1 MIDLFK
7 SKFFYFLLIV
17 ILLPIQITLGIYLYF
32 APEIPSSSE
41 VASVELQ
48 VPLKIFTKDGKLI
61 GEFGEIHRTKLKFE
75 EIPDTFV
82 KAFLAAE
89 DSDYFNH
96 TGVDVLSLVR
106 AAYQFLR
113 EGEIVSG
120 GGTITMQVA
129 RNYVL
134 TKERTFERKLKEIF
148 TALKIDF
155 SFTKEEI
162 FELYV
167 NQIFLGNRAYG
178 IKAAAEIYYDRNL
191 EDLNLAQYA
200 MIAALPKAPSRIN
213 PLINPRKA
221 INRRNYVLRR
231 MLALEFIDQTQFDV
245 ASSAPVTASFSG
257 ISPEVEADYLA
268 EEIRKYIVKNYGLS
282 AYKDGYQVFSTIDS
296 SYQTAA
302 REAVE
307 EGIEDYEE
315 RHGFEKPENHG
326 YLLPKSFK
334 NRSEFFYAFAYD
346 PFSYLDEFGIELEA
360 KNPFSK
366 AMEFLEQQAEFK
378 NFKPAILI
386 SVEDKRLLTLN
397 KEGKIENILL
407 ANLKKSIRPR
417 INENRKDKK
426 LTDFSKFFESGDLVW
441 LSKDSNQNSKDSN
454 QNKSITLSI
463 HPKVQSALVSLNPS
477 SGEILALVGGYNF
490 RNSQFNRAIQAK
502 PQLGSNFKPFL
513 YAAAFENG
521 FSPASIIVDSPLVFD
536 DQNLEEIWRPRNAS
550 GKFYG
555 ATRLR
560 EALVQSRN
568 VVSVKL
574 LQEVSIK
581 DAKESLEKF
590 GFYKE
595 ELPNDLSLAL
605 GSYGASPMKNA
616 ELFSIFANGGKKVVP
631 YFIDRILFPD
641 GNEINFSEEKKS
653 KTGDYL
659 SQWFGTDEKQA
670 DNFSIDPRIA
680 FMINDILKEAAQRGT
695 GRKINELGRKDF
707 AAKTGTS
714 NDAESTWFTG
724 FNENI
729 LTTVWFGYDNP
740 SSLGNNEFGST
751 TSLPI
756 WLNYKKQII
765 DTIPKGKFKKPSGL
779 IARKI
784 NLETGE
790 LAKPEDER
798 VKFELFLN

>member
-7 SKFFYFLLIV
+7 SKFFYFLLV
-17 ILLPIQITLGIYLYF
+17 LILLPIQITLGVYLYF

-96 TGVDVLSLVR
+96 TGVDILSLVR

-178 IKAAAEIYYDRNL
+178 IKAAAEIYYDKNL

-268 EEIRKYIVKNYGLS
+268 EEIRKYIIKNYGLS

-315 RHGFEKPENHG
+315 RHGFEKPENHE

-346 PFSYLDEFGIELEA
+346 PFSYLDKFGIELEA
-360 KNPFSK
+360 KNPFYK

-386 SVEDKRLLTLN
+386 SVEDERLLTLN

-407 ANLKKSIRPR
+407 ANLTKSIRPR

-426 LTDFSKFFESGDLVW
+426 LTNFSEFFESGDLVW
-441 LSKDSNQNSKDSN
+441 LSKDSN

-521 FSPASIIVDSPLVFD
+521 FSPASVIVDSPLVFD

-555 ATRLR
+555 PTRLR

-605 GSYGASPMKNA
+605 GSYGASPLKNA

-659 SQWFGTDEKQA
+659 SQWFGTDEREA
-670 DNFSIDPRIA
+670 NNFSIDPRIA

>member
-7 SKFFYFLLIV
+7 SKFFYFLLVV
-17 ILLPIQITLGIYLYF
+17 ILLPIQITLGVYLYF

-96 TGVDVLSLVR
+96 TGVDILSLVR

-178 IKAAAEIYYDRNL
+178 IKAAAEIYYDKNL

-231 MLALEFIDQTQFDV
+231 MLALGFIDQTQFDV

-268 EEIRKYIVKNYGLS
+268 EEIRKYIIKNYGLS

-315 RHGFEKPENHG
+315 RHGFEKPENHE

-346 PFSYLDEFGIELEA
+346 PFSYLDKFGIELEA
-360 KNPFSK
+360 KNPFYK

-386 SVEDKRLLTLN
+386 SVEDERLLALN

-426 LTDFSKFFESGDLVW
+426 LTNFSEFFESGDLVW
-441 LSKDSNQNSKDSN
+441 LSRDSN

-521 FSPASIIVDSPLVFD
+521 FSPASVIVDSPLVFD

-555 ATRLR
+555 PTRLR

-605 GSYGASPMKNA
+605 GSYGASPLKNA

>member
-7 SKFFYFLLIV
+7 SKFFYFLLVV

-178 IKAAAEIYYDRNL
+178 IKAAAEIYYDKNL

-296 SYQTAA
+296 SYQVAA

-441 LSKDSNQNSKDSN
+441 LSKDSNQN
-454 QNKSITLSI
+454 KSITLSI

-555 ATRLR
+555 PTRLR

-574 LQEVSIK
+574 LQEISIK

>member
-1 MIDLFK
+1 MLYLFK
-7 SKFFYFLLIV
+7 SKFFYFLLVV
-17 ILLPIQITLGIYLYF
+17 ILLPIQLTLGIYLYF

-96 TGVDVLSLVR
+96 TGVDILSLVR

-178 IKAAAEIYYDRNL
+178 IKAAAEIYYDKNL

-245 ASSAPVTASFSG
+245 ASSAPVTATFSG

-268 EEIRKYIVKNYGLS
+268 EEIRKYVIKNYGLS

-302 REAVE
+302 RESVE
-307 EGIEDYEE
+307 QGIEDYEE

-346 PFSYLDEFGIELEA
+346 PFSYLDKFGIELEA
-360 KNPFSK
+360 KNPFYK

-426 LTDFSKFFESGDLVW
+426 LTNFSEFFESGDLVW
-441 LSKDSNQNSKDSN
+441 LSKDNNK
-454 QNKSITLSI
+454 NKSITLSI

-536 DQNLEEIWRPRNAS
+536 DKNLEEIWRPRNAS

-555 ATRLR
+555 PTRLR

-631 YFIDRILFPD
+631 YFIERILFPD

-659 SQWFGTDEKQA
+659 SQWFGTDERQA

>member
-7 SKFFYFLLIV
+7 SKFFYFLLVV
-17 ILLPIQITLGIYLYF
+17 ILLPIQITLGVYLYF

-96 TGVDVLSLVR
+96 TGVDILSLVR

-178 IKAAAEIYYDRNL
+178 IKAAAEIYYDKNL

-268 EEIRKYIVKNYGLS
+268 EEIRKYIIKNYGLS

-315 RHGFEKPENHG
+315 RHGFEKPENHE

-346 PFSYLDEFGIELEA
+346 PFSYLDKFGIELEA
-360 KNPFSK
+360 KNPFYK

-386 SVEDKRLLTLN
+386 SVEDERLLTLN

-407 ANLKKSIRPR
+407 ANLTKSIRPR

-426 LTDFSKFFESGDLVW
+426 LTNFSEFFESGDLVW
-441 LSKDSNQNSKDSN
+441 LSKDSNQN
-454 QNKSITLSI
+454 KSISLSI

-521 FSPASIIVDSPLVFD
+521 FSPASVIVDSPLVFD

-555 ATRLR
+555 PTRLR

-605 GSYGASPMKNA
+605 GSYGASPLKNA

-631 YFIDRILFPD
+631 YFIDRILFPN

-659 SQWFGTDEKQA
+659 SQWFGTDERQA

>member
-7 SKFFYFLLIV
+7 SKFFYFLLVV
-17 ILLPIQITLGIYLYF
+17 ILLPIQITLGVYLYF

-96 TGVDVLSLVR
+96 TGVDILSLVR

-178 IKAAAEIYYDRNL
+178 IKAAAEIYYDKNL

-268 EEIRKYIVKNYGLS
+268 EEIRKYIIKNYGLS

-315 RHGFEKPENHG
+315 RHGFEKPENHE

-346 PFSYLDEFGIELEA
+346 PFSYLDKFGIELEA
-360 KNPFSK
+360 KNPFYK

-386 SVEDKRLLTLN
+386 SVEDERLLTLN

-407 ANLKKSIRPR
+407 ANLTKSIRPR

-426 LTDFSKFFESGDLVW
+426 LTNFSEFFESGDLVW
-441 LSKDSNQNSKDSN
+441 LSKDSNQN
-454 QNKSITLSI
+454 KSITLAI

-521 FSPASIIVDSPLVFD
+521 FSPASVIVDSPLVFD

-555 ATRLR
+555 PTRLR

-605 GSYGASPMKNA
+605 GSYGASPLKNA

-659 SQWFGTDEKQA
+659 SQWFGTDEREA

>member
-7 SKFFYFLLIV
+7 SKFFYFLLV
-17 ILLPIQITLGIYLYF
+17 LILLPIQITLGVYLYF

-96 TGVDVLSLVR
+96 TGVDILSLVR

-178 IKAAAEIYYDRNL
+178 IKAAAEIYYDKNL

-268 EEIRKYIVKNYGLS
+268 EEIRKYIIKNYGLS

-315 RHGFEKPENHG
+315 RHGFEKPENHE

-346 PFSYLDEFGIELEA
+346 PFSYLDKFGIELEA
-360 KNPFSK
+360 KNPFYK

-386 SVEDKRLLTLN
+386 SVEDERLLTLN

-407 ANLKKSIRPR
+407 ANLTKSIRPR

-426 LTDFSKFFESGDLVW
+426 LTNFSEFFESGDLVW
-441 LSKDSNQNSKDSN
+441 LSKNSN

-521 FSPASIIVDSPLVFD
+521 FNPASVIVDSPLVFD

-555 ATRLR
+555 PTRLR

-605 GSYGASPMKNA
+605 GSYGASPLKNA

-659 SQWFGTDEKQA
+659 SQWFGTDEREA

>member
-7 SKFFYFLLIV
+7 SKFFYFLLVV
-17 ILLPIQITLGIYLYF
+17 ILLPIQITLGVYLYF

-96 TGVDVLSLVR
+96 TGVDILSLVR

-178 IKAAAEIYYDRNL
+178 IKAAAEIYYDKNL

-268 EEIRKYIVKNYGLS
+268 EEIRKYIIKNYGLS

-315 RHGFEKPENHG
+315 RHGFEKPENHE

-346 PFSYLDEFGIELEA
+346 PFSYLDKFGIELEA
-360 KNPFSK
+360 KNPFYK

-386 SVEDKRLLTLN
+386 SVEDERLLTLN
-397 KEGKIENILL
+397 KEGKIENIHL
-407 ANLKKSIRPR
+407 AKLKKSIRPR

-426 LTDFSKFFESGDLVW
+426 LTNFSEFFESGDLVW
-441 LSKDSNQNSKDSN
+441 LSKDSNQN
-454 QNKSITLSI
+454 KSMTLSI

-490 RNSQFNRAIQAK
+490 SNSQFNRAIQAK

-521 FSPASIIVDSPLVFD
+521 FSPASVIVDSPLVFD

-555 ATRLR
+555 PTRLR

-581 DAKESLEKF
+581 DAKESLAKF

-631 YFIDRILFPD
+631 YFIDRIVFPD
-641 GNEINFSEEKKS
+641 GNEVNFSEEKKS

-659 SQWFGTDEKQA
+659 SQWFGTDEREA

>member
-7 SKFFYFLLIV
+7 SKFFYFLLV
-17 ILLPIQITLGIYLYF
+17 LILLPIQITLGVYLYF

-96 TGVDVLSLVR
+96 TGVDILSLVR

-178 IKAAAEIYYDRNL
+178 IKAAAEIYYDKNL

-268 EEIRKYIVKNYGLS
+268 EEIRKYIIKNYGLS

-296 SYQTAA
+296 GYQTAA

-307 EGIEDYEE
+307 QGIEDYEE
-315 RHGFEKPENHG
+315 RHGFEKPENHE

-346 PFSYLDEFGIELEA
+346 PFSYLDKFGIELEA
-360 KNPFSK
+360 KNPFYK

-386 SVEDKRLLTLN
+386 SVEDERLLTLN

-407 ANLKKSIRPR
+407 ANLTKSIRPR

-426 LTDFSKFFESGDLVW
+426 LTNFSEFFESGDLVW
-441 LSKDSNQNSKDSN
+441 LSKDGNQS
-454 QNKSITLSI
+454 KSITISI

-555 ATRLR
+555 PTRLR

-581 DAKESLEKF
+581 DTKESLEKF

-605 GSYGASPMKNA
+605 GSYGASPLKNA

-659 SQWFGTDEKQA
+659 SQWFGTDEREA

>member
-1 MIDLFK
+1 MLYLFK
-7 SKFFYFLLIV
+7 TQLFYFLLVV

-41 VASVELQ
+41 VESVELQ

-61 GEFGEIHRTKLKFE
+61 GEFGEIHRTKLKFD

-96 TGVDVLSLVR
+96 TGVDILSLVR

-113 EGEIVSG
+113 EGEIISG

-155 SFTKEEI
+155 SFSKEEI

-178 IKAAAEIYYDRNL
+178 IKAAAEIYYDKNL

-213 PLINPRKA
+213 PLINPRRA

-268 EEIRKYIVKNYGLS
+268 EEIRKYIIQNYGLS

-296 SYQTAA
+296 RYQKAA
-302 REAVE
+302 RDAVE
-307 EGIEDYEE
+307 EGIENYEE
-315 RHGFEKPENHG
+315 RHGFEKPENHED
-326 YLLPKSFK
+326 LLPKSFK

-346 PFSYLDEFGIELEA
+346 PFSYLDKFGIELEA
-360 KNPFSK
+360 KNPFYK
-366 AMEFLEQQAEFK
+366 AMEFLEGQAEFK
-378 NFKPAILI
+378 NFKPTVLI
-386 SVEDKRLLTLN
+386 SVEDKRLLTLD

-407 ANLKKSIRPR
+407 TDLKKSIRPR

-426 LTDFSKFFESGDLVW
+426 LTNFSDFFESGDLIW
-441 LSKDSNQNSKDSN
+441 LSKDNIPSNP
-454 QNKSITLSI
+454 ITLSI

-521 FSPASIIVDSPLVFD
+521 FNPASIIVDSPLVFD

-555 ATRLR
+555 PTRLR

-595 ELPNDLSLAL
+595 DLPNDLSLAL

-616 ELFSIFANGGKKVVP
+616 ELFSIFANGGKKVDT

-659 SQWFGTDEKQA
+659 SQWFGADERKV

-790 LAKPEDER
+790 LAKPEDES

>member
-7 SKFFYFLLIV
+7 SKFFYFLLAV
-17 ILLPIQITLGIYLYF
+17 ILLPIQITLGVYLYF

-96 TGVDVLSLVR
+96 TGVDILSLVR

-178 IKAAAEIYYDRNL
+178 IKAAAEIYYDKNL

-268 EEIRKYIVKNYGLS
+268 EEIRKYIIKNYGLS

-315 RHGFEKPENHG
+315 RHGFEKPENHE

-346 PFSYLDEFGIELEA
+346 PFSYLDKFGIELEA
-360 KNPFSK
+360 KNPFYK

-386 SVEDKRLLTLN
+386 SVEDERLLTLN

-407 ANLKKSIRPR
+407 ANLTKSIRPR

-426 LTDFSKFFESGDLVW
+426 LTNFSEFFESGDLVW
-441 LSKDSNQNSKDSN
+441 LSKDSN

-521 FSPASIIVDSPLVFD
+521 FSPASVIIDSPLVFD

-555 ATRLR
+555 PTRLR

-605 GSYGASPMKNA
+605 GSYGASPLKNA

-659 SQWFGTDEKQA
+659 SQWFGTDEREA

>member
-7 SKFFYFLLIV
+7 SKFFYFLLAV
-17 ILLPIQITLGIYLYF
+17 ILLPIQITLGVYLYF

-96 TGVDVLSLVR
+96 TGVDILSLVR

-178 IKAAAEIYYDRNL
+178 IKAAAEIYYDKNL

-268 EEIRKYIVKNYGLS
+268 EEIRKYIIKNYGLS

-315 RHGFEKPENHG
+315 RHGFEKPENHE

-346 PFSYLDEFGIELEA
+346 PFSYLDKFGIELEA
-360 KNPFSK
+360 KNPFYK

-386 SVEDKRLLTLN
+386 SVEDERLLTLN

-407 ANLKKSIRPR
+407 ANLTKSIRPR

-426 LTDFSKFFESGDLVW
+426 LTNFSEFFESGDLVW
-441 LSKDSNQNSKDSN
+441 LSKDSN

-555 ATRLR
+555 PTRLR

-581 DAKESLEKF
+581 DTKESLEKF

-605 GSYGASPMKNA
+605 GSYGASPLKNA

-631 YFIDRILFPD
+631 YFIDRILFPN

-659 SQWFGTDEKQA
+659 SQWFGTDEREA

>member
-7 SKFFYFLLIV
+7 SKFFYFLLVV
-17 ILLPIQITLGIYLYF
+17 ILLPIQITLGVYLYF

-96 TGVDVLSLVR
+96 TGVDILSLVR

-178 IKAAAEIYYDRNL
+178 IKAAAEIYYDKNL

-268 EEIRKYIVKNYGLS
+268 EEIRKYIIKNYGLS

-315 RHGFEKPENHG
+315 RHGFEKPENHE

-346 PFSYLDEFGIELEA
+346 PFSYLDKFGIELEA
-360 KNPFSK
+360 KNPFYK

-378 NFKPAILI
+378 NFKPTILI
-386 SVEDKRLLTLN
+386 SVEDERLLTLN

-407 ANLKKSIRPR
+407 ANLTKSIRPR

-426 LTDFSKFFESGDLVW
+426 LTNFSEFFESGDLVW
-441 LSKDSNQNSKDSN
+441 LSKDSN

-521 FSPASIIVDSPLVFD
+521 FSPASVIVDSPLVFD

-555 ATRLR
+555 PTRLR

-605 GSYGASPMKNA
+605 GSYGASPLKNA

-659 SQWFGTDEKQA
+659 SQWFGTDEREA

>member
-7 SKFFYFLLIV
+7 SKFFYFLLVV
-17 ILLPIQITLGIYLYF
+17 ILLPIQITLGVYLYF

-96 TGVDVLSLVR
+96 TGVDILSLVR

-178 IKAAAEIYYDRNL
+178 IKAAAEIYYDKNL

-268 EEIRKYIVKNYGLS
+268 EEIRKYIIKNYGLS

-315 RHGFEKPENHG
+315 RHGFEKPENHE

-346 PFSYLDEFGIELEA
+346 PFSYLDKFGIELEA
-360 KNPFSK
+360 KNPFYK

-386 SVEDKRLLTLN
+386 SVEDERLLTLN
-397 KEGKIENILL
+397 KEGKIKNILL
-407 ANLKKSIRPR
+407 TNLTKSIRPR

-426 LTDFSKFFESGDLVW
+426 LTNFSEFFESGDLVW
-441 LSKDSNQNSKDSN
+441 LSKDSN

-555 ATRLR
+555 PTRLR

-605 GSYGASPMKNA
+605 GSYGASPLKNA

-659 SQWFGTDEKQA
+659 SQWFGTDEREA

>member
-1 MIDLFK
+1 MLYLFK
-7 SKFFYFLLIV
+7 SKLFYFLLVV
-17 ILLPIQITLGIYLYF
+17 ILLPIQLTLGIYLYF

-96 TGVDVLSLVR
+96 TGVDILSLIR

-134 TKERTFERKLKEIF
+134 SKERTFERKLKEIF
-148 TALKIDF
+148 TAWKIDF

-178 IKAAAEIYYDRNL
+178 IKAAAEIYYDKDL

-231 MLALEFIDQTQFDV
+231 MLSLGFIDQTQFDV

-268 EEIRKYIVKNYGLS
+268 EEIRKYIIKNYGLS

-296 SYQTAA
+296 SYQKAA

-315 RHGFEKPENHG
+315 RHGFEKPENHE

-346 PFSYLDEFGIELEA
+346 PFSYLDKFGIELEA
-360 KNPFSK
+360 KNPFYK
-366 AMEFLEQQAEFK
+366 AMEFLEQQAKFK
-378 NFKPAILI
+378 NFKPVILI
-386 SVEDKRLLTLN
+386 SVEDERLLTLN

-407 ANLKKSIRPR
+407 ANLTKSIRPR

-426 LTDFSKFFESGDLVW
+426 LTNFSEFFESGDLVW
-441 LSKDSNQNSKDSN
+441 LSKDSN

-521 FSPASIIVDSPLVFD
+521 FNPASIIVDSPLVFD

-555 ATRLR
+555 PTRLR

-590 GFYKE
+590 GFFKE

-605 GSYGASPMKNA
+605 GSYGASPLKNA

-659 SQWFGTDEKQA
+659 SQWFGTDERQA

>member
-7 SKFFYFLLIV
+7 SKFFYFLLV
-17 ILLPIQITLGIYLYF
+17 LILLPIQITLGVYLYF

-96 TGVDVLSLVR
+96 TGVDILSLVR

-178 IKAAAEIYYDRNL
+178 IKAAAEIYYDKNL

-231 MLALEFIDQTQFDV
+231 MLALDFIDQTQFDV

-268 EEIRKYIVKNYGLS
+268 EEIRKYIIKNYGLS

-315 RHGFEKPENHG
+315 RHGFEKPENHE

-346 PFSYLDEFGIELEA
+346 PFSYLDKFGIELEA
-360 KNPFSK
+360 KNPFYK

-386 SVEDKRLLTLN
+386 SVEDERLLTLN

-407 ANLKKSIRPR
+407 ANLTKSIRPR

-426 LTDFSKFFESGDLVW
+426 LTNFSEFFESGDLVW
-441 LSKDSNQNSKDSN
+441 LSKDSNQN
-454 QNKSITLSI
+454 KSVTLSI

-555 ATRLR
+555 PTRLR

-605 GSYGASPMKNA
+605 GSYGASPLKNA

-659 SQWFGTDEKQA
+659 SQWFGTDEREA

>member
-7 SKFFYFLLIV
+7 SKFFYFLLVV
-17 ILLPIQITLGIYLYF
+17 ILLPIQITLGVYLYF
-32 APEIPSSSE
+32 ASEIPSSSE

-96 TGVDVLSLVR
+96 TGVDILSLVR

-178 IKAAAEIYYDRNL
+178 IKAAAEIYYDKNL

-268 EEIRKYIVKNYGLS
+268 EEIRKYIIKNYGLS

-315 RHGFEKPENHG
+315 RHGFENPENHE

-346 PFSYLDEFGIELEA
+346 PFSYLDKFGIELEA
-360 KNPFSK
+360 KNPFYK

-386 SVEDKRLLTLN
+386 SVEDERLLTLN

-407 ANLKKSIRPR
+407 ANLTKSIRPR

-426 LTDFSKFFESGDLVW
+426 LTNFSEFFESGDLVW
-441 LSKDSNQNSKDSN
+441 LSKDSN

-521 FSPASIIVDSPLVFD
+521 FNPASVIVDSPLVFD

-555 ATRLR
+555 PTRLR

-605 GSYGASPMKNA
+605 GSYGASPLKNA

-659 SQWFGTDEKQA
+659 SQWFGTDEREA

>member
-1 MIDLFK
+1 M
-7 SKFFYFLLIV
+7 
-17 ILLPIQITLGIYLYF
+17 
-32 APEIPSSSE
+32 
-41 VASVELQ
+41 Q

-96 TGVDVLSLVR
+96 TGVDILSLVR

-178 IKAAAEIYYDRNL
+178 IKAAAEIYYDKNL

-268 EEIRKYIVKNYGLS
+268 EEIRKYIIKNYGLS

-315 RHGFEKPENHG
+315 RHGFEKPENHE

-346 PFSYLDEFGIELEA
+346 PFSYLDKFGIELEA
-360 KNPFSK
+360 KNPFYK

-386 SVEDKRLLTLN
+386 SVEDERLLTLN

-407 ANLKKSIRPR
+407 ANLTKSIRPR

-426 LTDFSKFFESGDLVW
+426 LTNFSEFFESGDLVW
-441 LSKDSNQNSKDSN
+441 LSKDSN

-521 FSPASIIVDSPLVFD
+521 FSPASVIIDSPLVFD

-555 ATRLR
+555 PTRLR

-659 SQWFGTDEKQA
+659 SQWFGTDEREA

>member
-7 SKFFYFLLIV
+7 SKFFYFLLVV
-17 ILLPIQITLGIYLYF
+17 ILLPIQITLGVYLYF

-96 TGVDVLSLVR
+96 TGVDILSLVR

-178 IKAAAEIYYDRNL
+178 IKAAAEIYYDKNL

-268 EEIRKYIVKNYGLS
+268 EEIRKYIIKNYGLS

-315 RHGFEKPENHG
+315 RHGFEKPENHE

-346 PFSYLDEFGIELEA
+346 PFSYLDKFGIELEA
-360 KNPFSK
+360 KNPFYK

-386 SVEDKRLLTLN
+386 SVEDERLLTLN

-407 ANLKKSIRPR
+407 ANLTKSIRPR

-426 LTDFSKFFESGDLVW
+426 LTNFSEFFESGDLVW
-441 LSKDSNQNSKDSN
+441 LSKDSNK
-454 QNKSITLSI
+454 NKSISLSI

-521 FSPASIIVDSPLVFD
+521 FSPASVIVDSPLVFD

-555 ATRLR
+555 PTRLR

-605 GSYGASPMKNA
+605 GSYGASPLKNA

-659 SQWFGTDEKQA
+659 SQWFGTDEREA

>member
-1 MIDLFK
+1 MLYLFK
-7 SKFFYFLLIV
+7 SKLFYSLLVV
-17 ILLPIQITLGIYLYF
+17 ILLPIQISLGIYLYF

-61 GEFGEIHRTKLKFE
+61 GEFGEIHRTKLRFE

-96 TGVDVLSLVR
+96 TGVDILSLVR

-155 SFTKEEI
+155 SFSKEEI

-178 IKAAAEIYYDRNL
+178 IKAAAEIYYDKNL

-221 INRRNYVLRR
+221 VNRRNYVLRR
-231 MLALEFIDQTQFDV
+231 MLALDFINQTQFDV

-268 EEIRKYIVKNYGLS
+268 EEIRKYIIQNYGLS

-302 REAVE
+302 RDAVE
-307 EGIEDYEE
+307 TGIEDYEE
-315 RHGFEKPENHG
+315 RHGFEKPENHE

-334 NRSEFFYAFAYD
+334 NRSEFFYAFAYN

-360 KNPFSK
+360 KNPFNRVMK
-366 AMEFLEQQAEFK
+366 FLERQAGFK
-378 NFKPAILI
+378 NFKPVILI
-386 SVEDKRLLTLN
+386 SVEDKRLLIIN

-407 ANLKKSIRPR
+407 ADLKKAIRPR
-417 INENRKDKK
+417 INENRKEKK
-426 LTDFSKFFESGDLVW
+426 LTSFSDFFESGDLVW
-441 LSKDSNQNSKDSN
+441 LSKDSSQNN
-454 QNKSITLSI
+454 SIILSI

-521 FSPASIIVDSPLVFD
+521 FNPASIIIDSPLVFD

-555 ATRLR
+555 PTRLR

-581 DAKESLEKF
+581 EAKKSLEKF
-590 GFYKE
+590 GFFKE

-605 GSYGASPMKNA
+605 GSYGASPIKNA

-653 KTGDYL
+653 KIGDYL
-659 SQWFGTDEKQA
+659 SQWFGTDEREA
-670 DNFSIDPRIA
+670 DNFIIDPRIA

-695 GRKINELGRKDF
+695 GRKINELERKDF

-740 SSLGNNEFGST
+740 SSLGNKEFGST

-756 WLNYKKQII
+756 WLDYKKQII

>member
-1 MIDLFK
+1 MLYLFK
-7 SKFFYFLLIV
+7 SKFFYFLLV
-17 ILLPIQITLGIYLYF
+17 LILLPVQLTLGIYLYF
-32 APEIPSSSE
+32 ATEIPSSSE

-48 VPLKIFTKDGKLI
+48 VPLKIFTRDGKLI

-96 TGVDVLSLVR
+96 TGVDILSLVR

-178 IKAAAEIYYDRNL
+178 IKAAAEIYYDKNL

-221 INRRNYVLRR
+221 INRRNYVLSR
-231 MLALEFIDQTQFDV
+231 MLALEFIDQTQFEV

-268 EEIRKYIVKNYGLS
+268 EEIRKYIIKNYGLS
-282 AYKDGYQVFSTIDS
+282 AYKDGYKVFSTIDS

-326 YLLPKSFK
+326 YLLPRSFK

-378 NFKPAILI
+378 NFKPVILI
-386 SVEDKRLLTLN
+386 SVEDKRLLTIN
-397 KEGKIENILL
+397 KEGRIENILL

-426 LTDFSKFFESGDLVW
+426 LTNFPDFFESGDLIW
-441 LSKDSNQNSKDSN
+441 LSKDGSQSN
-454 QNKSITLSI
+454 SITLAI

-490 RNSQFNRAIQAK
+490 RNSQFNRAIQAR

-555 ATRLR
+555 PTRLR

-581 DAKESLEKF
+581 DAKKSLEKF
-590 GFYKE
+590 GFFKE

-616 ELFSIFANGGKKVVP
+616 ELFSIFANGGKKVIP

-659 SQWFGTDEKQA
+659 SQWFGTKEREA
-670 DNFSIDPRIA
+670 DNFDLDPRIA

-765 DTIPKGKFKKPSGL
+765 DTIPKSKFKKPSGL

-790 LAKPEDER
+790 LAKPEDDR

>member
-7 SKFFYFLLIV
+7 SKFFYFLLV
-17 ILLPIQITLGIYLYF
+17 LILLPIQITLGVYLYF

-96 TGVDVLSLVR
+96 TGVDILSLVR
-106 AAYQFLR
+106 AAYEFLR

-155 SFTKEEI
+155 SFSKEEI

-178 IKAAAEIYYDRNL
+178 IKAAAEIYYDKNL

-268 EEIRKYIVKNYGLS
+268 EEIRKYIIKNYGLS
-282 AYKDGYQVFSTIDS
+282 AYKEGYQVFSTIDS

-307 EGIEDYEE
+307 AGIEDYEE
-315 RHGFEKPENHG
+315 RHGFEKPENHE

-346 PFSYLDEFGIELEA
+346 PFSYLDKFGIELEA
-360 KNPFSK
+360 KNPFYQV
-366 AMEFLEQQAEFK
+366 MEFLEQQAEFK

-386 SVEDKRLLTLN
+386 SVEDERLLTLN

-407 ANLKKSIRPR
+407 ANLTKSIRPR

-426 LTDFSKFFESGDLVW
+426 LTNFSEFFESGDLVW
-441 LSKDSNQNSKDSN
+441 LSKDSN

-521 FSPASIIVDSPLVFD
+521 FSPASVIVDSPLVFD

-555 ATRLR
+555 PTRLR

-605 GSYGASPMKNA
+605 GSYGASPLKNA

-659 SQWFGTDEKQA
+659 SQWFGTDEREA

>member
-7 SKFFYFLLIV
+7 SKFFYSLLV
-17 ILLPIQITLGIYLYF
+17 FALLPIQITLGIYLYF
-32 APEIPSSSE
+32 ASEIPSSSE
-41 VASVELQ
+41 VASVDLQ
-48 VPLKIFTKDGKLI
+48 VPLKIFTNDGKLI

-96 TGVDVLSLVR
+96 TGVDILSLVR

-178 IKAAAEIYYDRNL
+178 IKAAAEIYYDKNL

-268 EEIRKYIVKNYGLS
+268 EEIRKYIIKNYGLS

-315 RHGFEKPENHG
+315 RHGFEKPENHE

-346 PFSYLDEFGIELEA
+346 PFSYLDKFGIELEA
-360 KNPFSK
+360 KNPFYK

-386 SVEDKRLLTLN
+386 SVEDERLLALN

-407 ANLKKSIRPR
+407 ANLTKSIRPR

-426 LTDFSKFFESGDLVW
+426 LTNFSEFFESGDLVW
-441 LSKDSNQNSKDSN
+441 LSKDSNQN
-454 QNKSITLSI
+454 KSITISI

-521 FSPASIIVDSPLVFD
+521 FSPASVIVDSPLVFD

-555 ATRLR
+555 PTRLR

-605 GSYGASPMKNA
+605 GSYGASPLKNA

-659 SQWFGTDEKQA
+659 SQWFGTDEREA

>member
-1 MIDLFK
+1 MLYLFK
-7 SKFFYFLLIV
+7 SKLFYSLLVV
-17 ILLPIQITLGIYLYF
+17 ILLPIQISLGIYLYF

-61 GEFGEIHRTKLKFE
+61 GEFGEIHRTKLRFE

-96 TGVDVLSLVR
+96 TGVDILSLVR

-155 SFTKEEI
+155 SFSKEEI

-178 IKAAAEIYYDRNL
+178 IKAAAEIYYDKNL

-221 INRRNYVLRR
+221 VNRRNYVLRR
-231 MLALEFIDQTQFDV
+231 MLALDFINQTQFDV

-268 EEIRKYIVKNYGLS
+268 EEIRKYIIQNYGLS

-302 REAVE
+302 RDAVE
-307 EGIEDYEE
+307 TGIEDYEE
-315 RHGFEKPENHG
+315 RHGFEKPENHE

-334 NRSEFFYAFAYD
+334 NRSEFFYAFAYN

-360 KNPFSK
+360 KNPFNRVMK
-366 AMEFLEQQAEFK
+366 FLERQAGFK
-378 NFKPAILI
+378 NFKPVILI
-386 SVEDKRLLTLN
+386 SVEDKRLLIIN

-407 ANLKKSIRPR
+407 ADLKKAIRPR
-417 INENRKDKK
+417 INENRKEKK
-426 LTDFSKFFESGDLVW
+426 LTSFSDFFESGDLVW
-441 LSKDSNQNSKDSN
+441 LSKDSSQNN
-454 QNKSITLSI
+454 SIILSI

-521 FSPASIIVDSPLVFD
+521 FNPASIIIDSPLVFD

-555 ATRLR
+555 PTRLR

-581 DAKESLEKF
+581 EAKKSLEKF
-590 GFYKE
+590 GFFKE

-605 GSYGASPMKNA
+605 GSYGASPIKNA

-659 SQWFGTDEKQA
+659 SQWFGTDEREA
-670 DNFSIDPRIA
+670 DNFIIDPRIA

-695 GRKINELGRKDF
+695 GRKINELERKDF

-740 SSLGNNEFGST
+740 SSLGNKEFGST

-756 WLNYKKQII
+756 WLDYKKQII

>member
-7 SKFFYFLLIV
+7 SKFFYFLLVV
-17 ILLPIQITLGIYLYF
+17 ILLPIQITLGVYLYF

-96 TGVDVLSLVR
+96 TGVDILSLVR

-178 IKAAAEIYYDRNL
+178 IKAAAEIYYDKNL

-268 EEIRKYIVKNYGLS
+268 EEIRKYIIKNYGLS

-315 RHGFEKPENHG
+315 RHGFEKPENHE

-346 PFSYLDEFGIELEA
+346 PFSYLDKFGIELEA
-360 KNPFSK
+360 KNPFYK

-386 SVEDKRLLTLN
+386 SVEDERLLTLN

-407 ANLKKSIRPR
+407 ANLTKSIRPR

-426 LTDFSKFFESGDLVW
+426 LTNFSEFFESGDLVW
-441 LSKDSNQNSKDSN
+441 LSKDSN

-521 FSPASIIVDSPLVFD
+521 FNPASVIVDSPLVFD

-555 ATRLR
+555 PTRLR

-605 GSYGASPMKNA
+605 GSYGASPLRNA

-659 SQWFGTDEKQA
+659 SQWFGTDEREA

>member
-178 IKAAAEIYYDRNL
+178 IKAAAEIYYDKNL

-282 AYKDGYQVFSTIDS
+282 AYKDGYQVFATIDS
-296 SYQTAA
+296 SYQAAA

-441 LSKDSNQNSKDSN
+441 LSKDSNQN
-454 QNKSITLSI
+454 KSITLSI

-574 LQEVSIK
+574 LQEISIK

>member
-7 SKFFYFLLIV
+7 SKFFYFLLVV
-17 ILLPIQITLGIYLYF
+17 ILLPIQITLGVYLYF

-96 TGVDVLSLVR
+96 TGVDILSLVR

-178 IKAAAEIYYDRNL
+178 IKAAAEIYYDKNL

-268 EEIRKYIVKNYGLS
+268 EEIRKYIIKNYGLS

-315 RHGFEKPENHG
+315 RHGFEKPENHE

-346 PFSYLDEFGIELEA
+346 PFSYLDKFGIELEA
-360 KNPFSK
+360 KNPFYK

-386 SVEDKRLLTLN
+386 SVEDERLLTLN

-407 ANLKKSIRPR
+407 ANLTKSIRPR

-426 LTDFSKFFESGDLVW
+426 LTNFSEFFESGDLVW
-441 LSKDSNQNSKDSN
+441 LSKDSN

-521 FSPASIIVDSPLVFD
+521 FSPASVIVDSPLVFD

-555 ATRLR
+555 PTRLR

-581 DAKESLEKF
+581 GTKESLEKF

-605 GSYGASPMKNA
+605 GSYGASPLRNA

-659 SQWFGTDEKQA
+659 SQWFGTDEREA

-790 LAKPEDER
+790 LAKPEDES

>member
-7 SKFFYFLLIV
+7 SKFFYFLLV
-17 ILLPIQITLGIYLYF
+17 LILLPILITLGVYLYF

-96 TGVDVLSLVR
+96 TGVDILSLVR

-178 IKAAAEIYYDRNL
+178 IKAAAEIYYDKNL

-268 EEIRKYIVKNYGLS
+268 EEIRKYIIKNYGLS

-315 RHGFEKPENHG
+315 RHGFEKPENHE

-334 NRSEFFYAFAYD
+334 NISEFFYAFAYN
-346 PFSYLDEFGIELEA
+346 PFSYLDKFGIELEA
-360 KNPFSK
+360 KNPFYK

-378 NFKPAILI
+378 NFKPVILI
-386 SVEDKRLLTLN
+386 SVEDERLLTLN

-407 ANLKKSIRPR
+407 ANLTKSIRPR

-426 LTDFSKFFESGDLVW
+426 LTNFSEFFESGDLVW
-441 LSKDSNQNSKDSN
+441 LSKDSNQN
-454 QNKSITLSI
+454 KSISLSI

-555 ATRLR
+555 PTRLR

-605 GSYGASPMKNA
+605 GSYGASPLKNA

-631 YFIDRILFPD
+631 YFIDRILFPN

-659 SQWFGTDEKQA
+659 SQWFGTDERQA

>member
-7 SKFFYFLLIV
+7 SKFFYFLLVV

-96 TGVDVLSLVR
+96 TGVDILSLVR

-178 IKAAAEIYYDRNL
+178 IKAAAEIYYDKNL

-268 EEIRKYIVKNYGLS
+268 EEIRKYIIKNYGLS

-326 YLLPKSFK
+326 YLIPKSFK

-346 PFSYLDEFGIELEA
+346 PFSYLDKFGIELEA

-366 AMEFLEQQAEFK
+366 VMEFLEQQAEFK

-397 KEGKIENILL
+397 KEGKIENILF
-407 ANLKKSIRPR
+407 ADLKKSIRPR

-426 LTDFSKFFESGDLVW
+426 LTNFSDFFESGDLIW
-441 LSKDSNQNSKDSN
+441 LSKDGSQTNSIN
-454 QNKSITLSI
+454 LSI

-555 ATRLR
+555 PTRLR

-605 GSYGASPMKNA
+605 GSYGVSPMKNA
-616 ELFSIFANGGKKVVP
+616 ELFSIFANGGKKVIP
-631 YFIDRILFPD
+631 YFIDRILLPD
-641 GNEINFSEEKKS
+641 GNEISFSEENKS

-659 SQWFGTDEKQA
+659 SQWFESNEREA
-670 DNFSIDPRIA
+670 ENFNIDPRIA

-724 FNENI
+724 FNQNI

-790 LAKPEDER
+790 LAKPGDER

>member
-7 SKFFYFLLIV
+7 SKFFYFLLVV
-17 ILLPIQITLGIYLYF
+17 ILLPIQITLGVYLYF

-96 TGVDVLSLVR
+96 TGVDILSLVR

-178 IKAAAEIYYDRNL
+178 IKAAAEIYYDKNL

-268 EEIRKYIVKNYGLS
+268 EEIRKYIIKNYGLS

-315 RHGFEKPENHG
+315 RHGFEKPENHE

-346 PFSYLDEFGIELEA
+346 PFSYLDKYGIELEA
-360 KNPFSK
+360 KNPFYK

-386 SVEDKRLLTLN
+386 SVEDERLLTLN

-407 ANLKKSIRPR
+407 ANLTKSIRPR

-426 LTDFSKFFESGDLVW
+426 LTNFSEFFESGDLVW
-441 LSKDSNQNSKDSN
+441 LSKDSN

-555 ATRLR
+555 PTRLR

-605 GSYGASPMKNA
+605 GSYGASPLKNA

-659 SQWFGTDEKQA
+659 SQWFGTDEREA

>member
-178 IKAAAEIYYDRNL
+178 IKAAAEIYYDKNL

-282 AYKDGYQVFSTIDS
+282 AYKDGYQVFATIDS
-296 SYQTAA
+296 SYQAAA

-441 LSKDSNQNSKDSN
+441 LSKDSN

>member
-7 SKFFYFLLIV
+7 SKFFYFLLVV
-17 ILLPIQITLGIYLYF
+17 ILLPIQITLGVYLYF

-96 TGVDVLSLVR
+96 TGVDILSLVR

-178 IKAAAEIYYDRNL
+178 IKAAAEIYYDKNL

-268 EEIRKYIVKNYGLS
+268 EEIRKYIIKNYGLS

-315 RHGFEKPENHG
+315 RHGFEKPENHE

-346 PFSYLDEFGIELEA
+346 PFSYLDKFGIELEA
-360 KNPFSK
+360 KNPFYK
-366 AMEFLEQQAEFK
+366 AMEFLEQQTEFK
-378 NFKPAILI
+378 NFKPTILI
-386 SVEDKRLLTLN
+386 SVEDERLLTLN

-407 ANLKKSIRPR
+407 ANLTKSIRPR

-426 LTDFSKFFESGDLVW
+426 LTNFSEFFESGDLVW
-441 LSKDSNQNSKDSN
+441 LSKDSN

-521 FSPASIIVDSPLVFD
+521 FSPASVIVDSPLVFD

-555 ATRLR
+555 PTRLR

-605 GSYGASPMKNA
+605 GSYGASPLKNA

-659 SQWFGTDEKQA
+659 SQWFGTDERQA
-670 DNFSIDPRIA
+670 SNFSIDPRIA

-765 DTIPKGKFKKPSGL
+765 DKIPKGKFKKPSGL

>member
-96 TGVDVLSLVR
+96 TGVDILSLVR

-178 IKAAAEIYYDRNL
+178 IKAAAEIYYDKNL

-268 EEIRKYIVKNYGLS
+268 EEIRKYIIKNYGLS

-315 RHGFEKPENHG
+315 RHGFEKPENHE

-346 PFSYLDEFGIELEA
+346 PFSYLDKFGIELEA
-360 KNPFSK
+360 KNPFYK

-386 SVEDKRLLTLN
+386 SVEDERLLTLN

-407 ANLKKSIRPR
+407 ANLTKSIRPR

-426 LTDFSKFFESGDLVW
+426 LTNFSEFFESGDLVW
-441 LSKDSNQNSKDSN
+441 LSKDSS

-555 ATRLR
+555 PTRLR

-605 GSYGASPMKNA
+605 GSYGVSPLKNA

-659 SQWFGTDEKQA
+659 SQWFGTDEREA

>member
-1 MIDLFK
+1 M
-7 SKFFYFLLIV
+7 
-17 ILLPIQITLGIYLYF
+17 QITLGIYLYF

-82 KAFLAAE
+82 EAFLAAE

-96 TGVDVLSLVR
+96 TGVDILSLAR

-178 IKAAAEIYYDRNL
+178 IKAAAEIYYDKNL

-221 INRRNYVLRR
+221 INRRNYVLKR
-231 MLALEFIDQTQFDV
+231 MLALDFIDQTQFDV

-268 EEIRKYIVKNYGLS
+268 EEIRKYIIQNYGLS
-282 AYKDGYQVFSTIDS
+282 AYKEGYQVFSTIDS
-296 SYQTAA
+296 SYQIAA

-315 RHGFEKPENHG
+315 RHGFEKPENHE

-346 PFSYLDEFGIELEA
+346 PFSYLDKFGIELEA
-360 KNPFSK
+360 KNPFNK
-366 AMEFLEQQAEFK
+366 VMEFLEGQVEFK

-397 KEGKIENILL
+397 KEGKIKNILL
-407 ANLKKSIRPR
+407 ADLKKSIRPR

-426 LTDFSKFFESGDLVW
+426 LTNFSDFFESGDLIW
-441 LSKDSNQNSKDSN
+441 LSKDDSQSNSV
-454 QNKSITLSI
+454 TLSI

-555 ATRLR
+555 PTRLR

-590 GFYKE
+590 GFFKE

-616 ELFSIFANGGKKVVP
+616 ELFSIFANGGRKIVP
-631 YFIDRILFPD
+631 YFIDRILLPD

-659 SQWFGTDEKQA
+659 SQWFGTDEKKD

-756 WLNYKKQII
+756 WLDYKKQII

-790 LAKPEDER
+790 LAKPEDQR

>member
-7 SKFFYFLLIV
+7 SKFFYFLLVV

-178 IKAAAEIYYDRNL
+178 IKAAAEIYYDKNL

-282 AYKDGYQVFSTIDS
+282 AYKDGYQVFATIDS
-296 SYQTAA
+296 SYQAAA

-426 LTDFSKFFESGDLVW
+426 LTDFSEFFESGDLVW
-441 LSKDSNQNSKDSN
+441 LSKDSN

-555 ATRLR
+555 PTRLR

>member
-7 SKFFYFLLIV
+7 SKFFYFLLVV

-178 IKAAAEIYYDRNL
+178 IKAAAEIYYDKNL

-268 EEIRKYIVKNYGLS
+268 EEIRKYIIKNYGLS

-386 SVEDKRLLTLN
+386 SVEDKRLMTLN
-397 KEGKIENILL
+397 KEGRIENFLL
-407 ANLKKSIRPR
+407 KDLKKSIRPR

-426 LTDFSKFFESGDLVW
+426 LTYFSDFFESGDLVW
-441 LSKDSNQNSKDSN
+441 LSKDGSQSN
-454 QNKSITLSI
+454 SITLSI

-521 FSPASIIVDSPLVFD
+521 FSPASIIIDSPLVFD

-555 ATRLR
+555 PTRLR

-590 GFYKE
+590 GFFKD

-616 ELFSIFANGGKKVVP
+616 ELFSIFANGGKKVIP

-659 SQWFGTDEKQA
+659 SQWFGTDERQA

>member
-1 MIDLFK
+1 MLYLFK
-7 SKFFYFLLIV
+7 TKLFYFLLVV

-41 VASVELQ
+41 VESVELQ

-61 GEFGEIHRTKLKFE
+61 GEFGEIHRTKLKFD

-96 TGVDVLSLVR
+96 TGVDILSLIR

-155 SFTKEEI
+155 SFSKEEI

-178 IKAAAEIYYDRNL
+178 IKAAAEIYYDKNL

-213 PLINPRKA
+213 PLINPRRA

-268 EEIRKYIVKNYGLS
+268 EEIRKYIIQNYGLS

-296 SYQTAA
+296 RYQKAA
-302 REAVE
+302 RDAVE
-307 EGIEDYEE
+307 EGIENYEE
-315 RHGFEKPENHG
+315 RHGFEKPENHE

-346 PFSYLDEFGIELEA
+346 PFSYLDKFGIELEA
-360 KNPFSK
+360 KNPFYK
-366 AMEFLEQQAEFK
+366 AMEFLEEQAEFK
-378 NFKPAILI
+378 NFKPTVLI
-386 SVEDKRLLTLN
+386 SVEDKRLLTLD

-407 ANLKKSIRPR
+407 TDLKKSIRPR

-426 LTDFSKFFESGDLVW
+426 LTNFSDFFESGDLIW
-441 LSKDSNQNSKDSN
+441 LSKDDIVSSP
-454 QNKSITLSI
+454 ITLSI

-490 RNSQFNRAIQAK
+490 RNSQYNRAIQAK

-536 DQNLEEIWRPRNAS
+536 DKNLEEIWRPRNAS

-555 ATRLR
+555 PTRLR

-581 DAKESLEKF
+581 NAKESLEKF

-659 SQWFGTDEKQA
+659 SQWFGTDEREA

>member
-7 SKFFYFLLIV
+7 SKFFYFLLVV

-32 APEIPSSSE
+32 ASEIPSSTE

-178 IKAAAEIYYDRNL
+178 IKAAAEIYYDKNL

-302 REAVE
+302 REAIE
-307 EGIEDYEE
+307 KGIEDYEE

-366 AMEFLEQQAEFK
+366 VMEFLEQQAEFK

-426 LTDFSKFFESGDLVW
+426 LTDFSEFFESGDLVW
-441 LSKDSNQNSKDSN
+441 LSKDSI

-555 ATRLR
+555 PTRLR

-616 ELFSIFANGGKKVVP
+616 ELFSIFANGGKKIVP

-798 VKFELFLN
+798 VQFELFLN